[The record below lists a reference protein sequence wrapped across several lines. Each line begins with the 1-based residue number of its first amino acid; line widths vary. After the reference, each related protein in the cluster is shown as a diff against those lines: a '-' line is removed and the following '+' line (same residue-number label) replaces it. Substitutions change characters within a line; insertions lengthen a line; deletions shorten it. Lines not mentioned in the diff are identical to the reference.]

1 MNQIHEST
9 GTYALDALDALDEAE
24 LAEFEAHLAGCVTCS
39 LEVAEFHETAA
50 ELTLLTE
57 TPPPPGLRDIIVSA
71 ARKTTQLPAE
81 EPVGPFAARPPRRTS
96 HPTGPRRALPGS
108 EVRDEAEPPVV
119 DELALRRQR
128 WRNQV
133 LTGLVAAMLALMVG
147 LGGVVYTLV
156 QERQAQIAQITLEEQ
171 LYEAPDAST
180 VTVPLEDGGQV
191 TFIASKQLNRA
202 LFIGADLP
210 DPGPNNRY
218 QLWTMTGEEP
228 KWKTATS
235 VSRDNQVADPGPG
248 AKVFFR
254 GDIASADFLCVNVEP
269 LSNTTSKPTT
279 PPLASAEI

>member
-1 MNQIHEST
+1 VNQIHEST

-24 LAEFEAHLAGCVTCS
+24 FAEFEGHLAGCVTCS
-39 LEVAEFHETAA
+39 LEIAEFYETAA

-57 TPPPPGLRDIIVSA
+57 AQPPPELRDIIVSA
-71 ARKTTQLPAE
+71 VRNTTQLPAE
-81 EPVGPFAARPPRRTS
+81 GPLGPSAARPSRRMS
-96 HPTGPRRALPGS
+96 RPTGPRRALPGS

-156 QERQAQIAQITLEEQ
+156 KERQEQIAQTTLEEQ
-171 LYEAPDAST
+171 LYEAPDVRT

-202 LFIGADLP
+202 LFIGTDLP

-218 QLWTMTGEEP
+218 QLWTGTGEP
-228 KWKTATS
+228 TWKTATS

-248 AKVFFR
+248 SKVFFK
-254 GDIASADFLCVNVEP
+254 GDIAGADFLCVNVEP
-269 LSNTTSKPTT
+269 LSNTTSTPTKPV
-279 PPLASAEI
+279 LAAAEI